1 MSSLI
6 ADFLKRL
13 FTPPVKAG
21 PVQGAEAASAPARKV
36 RELTPERSALIAE
49 AMRIYRQKQ
58 SLLADLP
65 DIQREALT
73 YIAMKAFL
81 GQVPDGPKKKPDG
94 KA

>member
-21 PVQGAEAASAPARKV
+21 PVQAAPDDGVPAPKV

-58 SLLADLP
+58 SLLAELP

-81 GQVPDGPKKKPDG
+81 GQAPDAPKKKPDG